1 MTSTSR
7 LTLSALCAAVLVT
20 LSLSAAMTP
29 AHARGGGYYAHLQT
43 HFLMKNGAHLSINTR
58 QEALA
63 RQQQEQLAT
72 AGEDDKQAETPGWFI
87 ELISICD
94 HLKDAEIPCE

>member
-43 HFLMKNGAHLSINTR
+43 HFLMKNGARLSINTR
-58 QEALA
+58 EEALA
-63 RQQQEQLAT
+63 RQRGQLAS
-72 AGEDDKQAETPGWFI
+72 AGEEDKQAENPGWFI
-87 ELISICD
+87 DLISICD
-94 HLKDAEIPCE
+94 HLKDTGVTCR

>member
-1 MTSTSR
+1 MTSTLR
-7 LTLSALCAAVLVT
+7 LALSALSAAVLVT
-20 LSLSAAMTP
+20 LSLSATTP

-94 HLKDAEIPCE
+94 HLKDGEITCE

>member
-20 LSLSAAMTP
+20 LSLSATTP
-29 AHARGGGYYAHLQT
+29 ALARGGAWMAHLQT
-43 HFLMKNGAHLSINTR
+43 HFMMKTGARLNINTR

-63 RQQQEQLAT
+63 GRSRPTWNNVAKTRLFMATNRPRSLA
-72 AGEDDKQAETPGWFI
+72 
-87 ELISICD
+87 SSSN
-94 HLKDAEIPCE
+94 